1 MGLIDDI
8 SRFLEIR
15 LEEYIRKNPEME
27 LQVLLGQLRQQEAE
41 VVKVIAD
48 FEIKE
53 KQFQDQI
60 LAIAEDIK
68 LWHGRAIKAKESGRQ
83 DLANAANEREAS
95 LLKQGNEVWG
105 QMELTKQRLAQTVD
119 LHSQIKDRIKEVQLK
134 IDQAVKARPYNE
146 PASTSKSTFNWENLN
161 PPPSPNSDDPL
172 EAQFQ
177 KWEMDEELESLK
189 RKMKR

>member
-1 MGLIDDI
+1 MGLIEDI

-27 LQVLLGQLRQQEAE
+27 LQVLLGQLRQQETE
-41 VVKVIAD
+41 VLRVIVD
-48 FEIKE
+48 FEGKE

-105 QMELTKQRLAQTVD
+105 QMELTKKRLTQTIE
-119 LHSQIKDRIKEVQLK
+119 LHTQIKDRIKEVQLK
-134 IDQAVKARPYNE
+134 IDQAVKSRPYNE
-146 PASTSKSTFNWENLN
+146 PANTKSTFNWENLN

>member
-1 MGLIDDI
+1 MGLIEDI

-95 LLKQGNEVWG
+95 LLKHGNEVWG
-105 QMELTKQRLAQTVD
+105 QMELTKQRLTQTVE

-146 PASTSKSTFNWENLN
+146 PASAKSTFNWENLN